1 MSLLRAFIAVEIP
14 APIQEAIHKQTS
26 GLRQALGAGL
36 VRWVA
41 AGNLHL
47 TLKFLG
53 DISPSSL
60 ELLTQMLATEAAQVH
75 GFEMQVSGLGSFPN
89 LKRPR
94 VIWVGLEAPA
104 ALETMRRGIE
114 AAAALLG
121 YAGEERPASP
131 HLTIGRVR
139 QNLSASDLQKIR
151 TGLEAAKIGRI
162 GPVPVGAVHLFKS
175 ELRPTGSVYSK
186 LFSAPLAQA

>member
-26 GLRQALGAGL
+26 GLRQALGADS

-60 ELLTQMLATEAAQVH
+60 ELLSQMLATEAAQVP
-75 GFEMQVSGLGSFPN
+75 GFDIQVGGLGSFPN

-121 YAGEERPASP
+121 YAGEERPSSP

-139 QNLSASDLQKIR
+139 QNLSASELQKIR

-162 GPVPVGAVHLFKS
+162 GPVQVGAIHLFKS
-175 ELRPTGSVYSK
+175 ELHPTGSVYSK